1 MISQFFI
8 DRPVLA
14 NVLAILFVLIGA
26 VALARLPITE
36 YPDLA
41 PPTIMVSTRYPGGS
55 AQSLVDT
62 VALPI
67 ERAINGVEGM
77 LYMQST
83 STSDGNYALTITFET
98 GIDLDLAQIRVQN
111 RVAAALPTLPQS
123 VQGQGVPVRQQST
136 AFLQMLTLSSPD
148 GRYDGLY
155 LSNYATINLVD
166 ELSRIPGVGYASVF
180 GAGKYAMRIWLDP
193 DKLVALGLSPQ
204 EVIQAV
210 QQQNQEVAAGQ
221 IGMPPTATGQSFQ
234 YTVNVTGRLQ
244 RPEEF
249 GQIIIKT
256 DNGRITR
263 LKDVARVEL
272 GAESYGLA
280 FRLDGQSA
288 AGIQIFQSPAAN
300 ALATA
305 ERIKAKMAE
314 LARAFPPGLTYAVSF
329 DATKSVRASIRE
341 VYKTLIE
348 ATVLVLLVIVVF
360 VQDWR
365 AILVPATTVPVTLIG
380 AFAAMAAFGFTVNL
394 ASLFA
399 VVLAIGIVV
408 DDAIVIV
415 EGASRHIE
423 AGLSRRAAAVKA
435 MGELFGPIIGITLV
449 LMAVFVPAAF
459 LPGPSGR
466 MYAQFALVIAGTAL
480 ISAVNAATLKP
491 TQCALWLRRQ
501 VPREQRNLFYRGFN
515 RVYDRIEAGYL
526 RVVGAI
532 TRRSTAMAVFAL
544 VLAGI
549 SVWGVLRLPTAFIP
563 AEDQGYL
570 MVAVQLPDG
579 AALERTEKAL
589 AQVREAAR
597 AISGVDQ
604 VVEISGLSL
613 LDSANLSSAGAIW
626 IVLKDW
632 SIRGPGENL
641 GAIRAKVSQ
650 AVANLPDGQAFVF
663 VPPPIPS
670 LGSTGGFTMQVELRD
685 GSSDYAELYNVAHKI
700 AENAEAQSALEG
712 VNTSFRASVPQ
723 IRLLIDRTKAE
734 RLQVSV
740 GDVFAALGTYLGS
753 YYVNQFN
760 LFGHNFQVYAQAEGK
775 ARLRASDIEKL
786 TVKSNAGKMVPIG
799 ALARIEPTVGPA
811 VITLYNLYPA
821 ATVYGSA
828 SAGFSSGEA
837 MNLMEQIA
845 AQTLPRGTGY
855 EWTATSYQEKTAG
868 NQILYAFG
876 LGLLLVY
883 LCLAAQYE
891 SWIAPLAVILSVPL
905 ALAGPA
911 VAFTVLGL
919 ADNSLIQSGLAANN
933 LYTQIGLVLL
943 IALAA
948 KNAILIVEVAREMRL
963 QHGKPVL
970 DAALDAACARFRP
983 IVMTSLA
990 FILGVV
996 PLVTATG
1003 AGATARISLGTCV
1016 LSGMI
1021 ASTGLALL
1029 FVPSFFVLLQRLE
1042 ERLKGRRDPEPAPSE
1057 SIAA

>member
-1 MISQFFI
+1 MISRFFI

-14 NVLAILFVLIGA
+14 NVLAILFVLIGG
-26 VALARLPITE
+26 VALARLPIAE
-36 YPDLA
+36 YPDVA
-41 PPTIMVSTRYPGGS
+41 PPTIVVTTRYPGGS
-55 AQSLVDT
+55 AQTLVDT

-83 STSDGNYALTITFET
+83 STSDGNYSLTVTFET
-98 GIDLDLAQIRVQN
+98 GTDLNLAQIRVQN
-111 RVAAALPTLPQS
+111 RVAGALPTLPQS
-123 VQGQGVPVRQQST
+123 VQSQGVPVRQQST
-136 AFLQMLTLSSPD
+136 SFLQMITLSSPD
-148 GRYDGLY
+148 GRYDGLF

-166 ELSRIPGVGYASVF
+166 ELSRVPGVGHAVVF

-193 DKLVALGLSPQ
+193 DKLVALGMSPQ

-210 QQQNQEVAAGQ
+210 QQQSQEVAAGQ
-221 IGMPPTATGQSFQ
+221 IGMPPTPAGQGFQ

-244 RPEEF
+244 QPEEF
-249 GQIIIKT
+249 GQIVIKT

-263 LKDVARVEL
+263 LKDVARIEL
-272 GAESYGLA
+272 GAESYGVA
-280 FRLDGQSA
+280 FRLDGKSA
-288 AGIQIFQSPAAN
+288 AGIEIFQSPEAN

-305 ERIKAKMAE
+305 DRIKSKIAE
-314 LARAFPPGLTYAVSF
+314 LARAFPPGLEYAISF
-329 DATKSVRASIRE
+329 DATKSVRASIHE

-348 ATVLVLLVIVVF
+348 AAVLVLFVIVVF
-360 VQDWR
+360 LQDWR

-380 AFAAMAAFGFTVNL
+380 AFAAMAAFGFTINL

-435 MGELFGPIIGITLV
+435 MDELFGPIVGITLV

-459 LPGPSGR
+459 LSGPSGR
-466 MYAQFALVIAGTAL
+466 IYAQFALVIAGTAL
-480 ISAVNAATLKP
+480 ISAINAATLKP
-491 TQCALWLRRQ
+491 TQCALWLGRQ
-501 VPREQRNLFYRGFN
+501 VPRERRNLVYRGFN
-515 RVYDRIEAGYL
+515 RIYDRIEAGYL
-526 RVVGAI
+526 RIIGGI
-532 TRRSTAMAVFAL
+532 TRRSAAMAVLAL

-579 AALERTEKAL
+579 ASLERTEKTL
-589 AQVREAAR
+589 VRVRDAAR

-604 VVEISGLSL
+604 VIEISGISL
-613 LDSANLSSAGAIW
+613 LDSATLSNAGAIW
-626 IVLKDW
+626 VVLKDW
-632 SIRGPGENL
+632 SLRGPGQSL
-641 GAIRAKVSQ
+641 GVIRAKLSQ
-650 AVANLPDGQAFVF
+650 AVAELPDGQAFVF

-685 GSSDYAELYNVAHKI
+685 GSSDYAELYKVARTI

-712 VNTSFRASVPQ
+712 VDTSFRASVPQ
-723 IRLLIDRTKAE
+723 VLLLIDRTKAE

-740 GDVFAALGTYLGS
+740 GDVFGALGAYLGS
-753 YYVNQFN
+753 SYVNQFN

-799 ALARIEPTVGPA
+799 ALAQVEPMVGPA

-828 SAGFSSGEA
+828 SAGFSSGQA

-855 EWTATSYQEKTAG
+855 EWTATSYQERVAG
-868 NQILYAFG
+868 NQIFYAFG

-911 VAFTVLGL
+911 AAFTALGL
-919 ADNSLIQSGLAANN
+919 LDNSLIQSGLAANN

-943 IALAA
+943 IALSA

-963 QHGKPVL
+963 LHGKPVL
-970 DAALDAACARFRP
+970 EAALEAAQARFRP

-996 PLVTATG
+996 PLVTASG

-1016 LSGMI
+1016 MSGMI
-1021 ASTGLALL
+1021 ASTGLAVL
-1029 FVPSFFVLLQRLE
+1029 FVPSFFVVLQRFE
-1042 ERLKGRRDPEPAPSE
+1042 ERLRGRPGSE
-1057 SIAA
+1057 SARSESLAA

>member
-14 NVLAILFVLIGA
+14 NVLAIMFVLIGA

-305 ERIKAKMAE
+305 ELIKAKMAE

-423 AGLSRRAAAVKA
+423 AGPSRRAAAVKA

-491 TQCALWLRRQ
+491 TQCALWLGRQ

-604 VVEISGLSL
+604 IVEISGLSL

-632 SIRGPGENL
+632 SVRGPGENL
-641 GAIRAKVSQ
+641 GAIRAKLSQ

-670 LGSTGGFTMQVELRD
+670 LGSTGGFTMQLELRD

-740 GDVFAALGTYLGS
+740 GAIGPTR
-753 YYVNQFN
+753 
-760 LFGHNFQVYAQAEGK
+760 
-775 ARLRASDIEKL
+775 ARCLQKL
-786 TVKSNAGKMVPIG
+786 KKI
-799 ALARIEPTVGPA
+799 L
-811 VITLYNLYPA
+811 
-821 ATVYGSA
+821 
-828 SAGFSSGEA
+828 EA
-837 MNLMEQIA
+837 MD
-845 AQTLPRGTGY
+845 
-855 EWTATSYQEKTAG
+855 
-868 NQILYAFG
+868 F
-876 LGLLLVY
+876 
-883 LCLAAQYE
+883 
-891 SWIAPLAVILSVPL
+891 
-905 ALAGPA
+905 
-911 VAFTVLGL
+911 
-919 ADNSLIQSGLAANN
+919 
-933 LYTQIGLVLL
+933 
-943 IALAA
+943 
-948 KNAILIVEVAREMRL
+948 
-963 QHGKPVL
+963 
-970 DAALDAACARFRP
+970 
-983 IVMTSLA
+983 
-990 FILGVV
+990 
-996 PLVTATG
+996 
-1003 AGATARISLGTCV
+1003 
-1016 LSGMI
+1016 
-1021 ASTGLALL
+1021 
-1029 FVPSFFVLLQRLE
+1029 
-1042 ERLKGRRDPEPAPSE
+1042 
-1057 SIAA
+1057 

>member
-210 QQQNQEVAAGQ
+210 QQQNQDVAAGQ

-305 ERIKAKMAE
+305 ELIKAKMAE

-491 TQCALWLRRQ
+491 TQCALWLGRQ

-532 TRRSTAMAVFAL
+532 TRRSAAMAVFAL

-579 AALERTEKAL
+579 ASLERTEKAL

-632 SIRGPGENL
+632 SVRGPGENL
-641 GAIRAKVSQ
+641 GAIRAKLSQ

-963 QHGKPVL
+963 QHGKSVL